1 MERKGKRKKI
11 RIALIGAGLLAL
23 CVVIGSMLAMKMET
37 EQVRAL
43 TIGELELSQTADG
56 IYTGSAETMLVSAKV
71 EVSVEN
77 HEIQSVKILEH
88 QTGKGKPAE
97 AIVDEIARQD
107 SLDVDAVA
115 GATYSSK
122 VIRYAVYDALQ
133 KGKS

>member
-1 MERKGKRKKI
+1 MRNGEERKAQKNQNRFD
-11 RIALIGAGLLAL
+11 RCRSAGAVCCNRQYAGN
-23 CVVIGSMLAMKMET
+23 E
-37 EQVRAL
+37 
-43 TIGELELSQTADG
+43 
-56 IYTGSAETMLVSAKV
+56 YTGSAETMLVSAKV

>member
-11 RIALIGAGLLAL
+11 RIALIGAGVL